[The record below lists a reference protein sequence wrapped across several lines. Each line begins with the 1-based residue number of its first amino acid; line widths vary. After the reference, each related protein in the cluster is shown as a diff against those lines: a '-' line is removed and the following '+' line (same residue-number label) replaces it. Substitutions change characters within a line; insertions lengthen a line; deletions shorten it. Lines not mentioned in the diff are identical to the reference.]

1 MTIFI
6 GTAYYVRGHV
16 QPWWRLVAGT
26 RPATTLTPVAYASMD
41 FIGRTFSFPYCFEI
55 LDFLY

>member
-16 QPWWRLVAGT
+16 QPWWRLVA
-26 RPATTLTPVAYASMD
+26 PATTLTPVAYASMD
-41 FIGRTFSFPYCFEI
+41 FIGRTFSFPYFDADEI
-55 LDFLY
+55 AD